1 MRQSSKSFT
10 TTPFTPSPASFSG
23 ATLSGRMAPGVGTGA
38 LTPVPGLPSFD
49 PSALDPSAVSFGR
62 LQQWVDILD
71 RYLRLPTTF
80 RDFVIYLTGLILIV
94 AGATLHVYMAAQIL
108 QAKYERQQLVQQL
121 IKLQEQNGDLVW
133 KIARET
139 NMAQLQQR
147 VLAQGY
153 APIETREYV
162 YAAPEHA
169 PLATQ
174 PSSVD
179 TPSGPT
185 DALSAAA
192 PARSLAAPASAAR
205 PPLEQ
210 WEAFFAF
217 QWHPTPPTVDSA
229 ARQTASR
236 EQASASSSSDSSA
249 GPATEPWGNW
259 WRETLA
265 RGVKL
270 LPVLT
275 LPDSMQPKTTG
286 Q

>member
-23 ATLSGRMAPGVGTGA
+23 ATLSGRMASGMGTGA

-49 PSALDPSAVSFGR
+49 PSALDPTAVSLGR
-62 LQQWVDILD
+62 LHQWIDILD

-80 RDFVIYLTGLILIV
+80 RDFVIVLIGLILIV

-121 IKLQEQNGDLVW
+121 TKLQEQNGDLVW

-147 VLAQGY
+147 VLMQGY

-162 YAAPEHA
+162 YTAPEPATLAAQPQSPSLDTLTAPADAVSAAP
-169 PLATQ
+169 PL
-174 PSSVD
+174 PI
-179 TPSGPT
+179 
-185 DALSAAA
+185 
-192 PARSLAAPASAAR
+192 R

-217 QWHPTPPTVDSA
+217 QWRPTAPAVEPV
-229 ARQTASR
+229 ARQSAGGEEAGAASI
-236 EQASASSSSDSSA
+236 SGSHA
-249 GPATEPWGNW
+249 GPATKQWGQW
-259 WRETLA
+259 WREALE

-275 LPDSMQPKTTG
+275 LPESVQPKMTG